1 MSSTPFGEHLRRERE
16 LRGVSL
22 DEVAAATRIKT
33 SFLEALENGR
43 WEELPGGA
51 FNRGF
56 IRATARFLGLD
67 EDGMVAEYALETGTA
82 IQNKPNDDS
91 AGAMPRDYRPA
102 IIVASIALLLIIAGA
117 WLGHHLY
124 SVHKQKRQAAAQAA
138 AAQTSAPDSAAAS
151 PPADAESPTPDAA
164 SLAGASSA
172 GNPGASQ
179 PTVSAANGAP
189 PVASTKAAAVPDT
202 LKLKVEASKKADV
215 KVLGDGKTLFK
226 GRLHSGEPKVFEAK
240 DSFEVTAGEAGRVHL
255 ELNGQAVPFA
265 ASNGRKG
272 AISLSR
278 KDLKPAAEASR

>member
-67 EDGMVAEYALETGTA
+67 EDGMVAEYALETGA
-82 IQNKPNDDS
+82 AVQNKPNDDS

-102 IIVASIALLLIIAGA
+102 IIVASIALLIIIAGA

-124 SVHKQKRQAAAQAA
+124 SVHKLKRQAA
-138 AAQTSAPDSAAAS
+138 AAQTSAPDPAAPSAL
-151 PPADAESPTPDAA
+151 ADGESLTPNAA
-164 SLAGASSA
+164 SLVSAAPA
-172 GNPGASQ
+172 GNPRASQ
-179 PTVSAANGAP
+179 PSVSAANGTP
-189 PVASTKAAAVPDT
+189 PVAAPRAAAVPDT
-202 LKLKVEASKKADV
+202 LKLKVEVSKKADV
-215 KVLGDGKTLFK
+215 KVSGDGKTLFK

-240 DSFEVTAGEAGRVHL
+240 DSFEVTSGEAGRVHL

-265 ASNGRKG
+265 AGNGRKG

-278 KDLKPAAEASR
+278 KDLKSAPEASR